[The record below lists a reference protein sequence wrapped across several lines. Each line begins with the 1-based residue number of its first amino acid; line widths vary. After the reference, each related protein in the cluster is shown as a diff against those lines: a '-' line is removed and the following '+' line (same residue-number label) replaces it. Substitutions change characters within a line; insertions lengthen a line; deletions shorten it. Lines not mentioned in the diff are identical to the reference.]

1 MKERLPTIMFFVGI
15 VVSDLTYRL
24 TDTAT
29 YRTLVGIM
37 AVVTGL
43 AYVLR
48 ETNAL
53 VGDYG
58 FPLAGGFA
66 AGGVIKWA
74 VWTLMG

>member
-1 MKERLPTIMFFVGI
+1 MKERLATIMFLVGI
-15 VVSDLTYRL
+15 VLSDLTYRL

-37 AVVTGL
+37 VAVTGL

-58 FPLAGGFA
+58 LPLAGGFA
-66 AGGVIKWA
+66 AGGVIKWV
-74 VWTLMG
+74 VWTLMA

>member
-1 MKERLPTIMFFVGI
+1 MKERLPTVMFFVGL

-29 YRTLVGIM
+29 YRALVGIM
-37 AVVTGL
+37 VAVTGL
-43 AYVLR
+43 GYVLR

-66 AGGVIKWA
+66 AGGVIKWV
-74 VWTLMG
+74 VWTLMA

>member
-1 MKERLPTIMFFVGI
+1 MTTSTFTRTGLRPFRLPAGNALFLTSI
-15 VVSDLTYRL
+15 VM
-24 TDTAT
+24 
-29 YRTLVGIM
+29 VGIM
-37 AVVTGL
+37 VAVTGL

-66 AGGVIKWA
+66 AGGVIKWV
-74 VWTLMG
+74 VWTLMA

>member
-1 MKERLPTIMFFVGI
+1 MKERLATIMFFVGL

-24 TDTAT
+24 TDSAT
-29 YRTLVGIM
+29 YRTLVGVM

-43 AYVLR
+43 AYALR
-48 ETNAL
+48 ATSAV